1 MKPFVLKLKMY
12 FVLST
17 VSILL
22 LAAFLGISP
31 ASVHASSSTV
41 SVGVVHTVTVGL
53 VIVNPKTHKPLYA
66 NPYGTVSKNGTCG
79 TITLKANP
87 GPTGSRLI
95 GISIAAN
102 SSQGWI
108 TGGSWQITA
117 RNAGT
122 NGQPIGYLYS
132 PNYFYGYSQ
141 AAKNYPSGTVFGVNL
156 DYMYVDTFFG
166 GECAANLPFTTTSAS
181 G

>member
-1 MKPFVLKLKMY
+1 MKSLVLKLRIY
-12 FVLST
+12 IVLST
-17 VSILL
+17 VSILT

-31 ASVHASSSTV
+31 TSAYASSSAV
-41 SVGVVHTVTVGL
+41 PVGVVHTVTVGL

-66 NPYGTVSKNGTCG
+66 NPDGTVSKNGTCG

-122 NGQPIGYLYS
+122 NSQSIGFLSS

-141 AAKNYPSGTVFGVNL
+141 AARSYPSGTVFGVNL
-156 DYMYVDTFFG
+156 DYMYVDTFLA